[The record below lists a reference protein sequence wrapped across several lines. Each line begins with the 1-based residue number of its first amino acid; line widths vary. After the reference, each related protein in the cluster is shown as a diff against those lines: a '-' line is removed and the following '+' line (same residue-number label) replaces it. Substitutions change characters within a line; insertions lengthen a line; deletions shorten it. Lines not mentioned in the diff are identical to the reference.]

1 MQKRNNEIKMQKQT
15 LIYKI
20 SRTRNFVVE
29 KIKLLGKKFV
39 LFPTM
44 ISLLRNTN
52 LIHMILFQ
60 DSFHW
65 FFQNKIRGPK
75 RSLKGAPWGI
85 RLPSDRESILHNFF
99 QIHKKPTM
107 ADFDDEKA
115 PKKARIAI
123 PLRIRLAEGLIAK
136 ASQGKAEKSKSEVL
150 TERFRLLQRSNPASI
165 LFVPSSSSSLSSESS
180 SSLSSQSLPSN
191 SLPSI
196 LQSFSFPDDI
206 HTGPLISMPMIDKA
220 RIRRHRFSTFWIFRI

>member
-1 MQKRNNEIKMQKQT
+1 
-15 LIYKI
+15 
-20 SRTRNFVVE
+20 
-29 KIKLLGKKFV
+29 
-39 LFPTM
+39 
-44 ISLLRNTN
+44 
-52 LIHMILFQ
+52 
-60 DSFHW
+60 
-65 FFQNKIRGPK
+65 
-75 RSLKGAPWGI
+75 
-85 RLPSDRESILHNFF
+85 
-99 QIHKKPTM
+99 M

-115 PKKARIAI
+115 PKKAKIAI

-220 RIRRHRFSTFWIFRI
+220 RILSSSIFDILDIPDLKEFWQDKAPHELRFRCEHPNHLMIPENEKNKGRKCSIERLLYSRTYFSNHLSCFV